1 MGYNAY
7 KNLYQFC
14 ENLFSNDVPTSN
26 KSISNYLKDIN
37 LPKRSMEQ
45 REHYEGELSKKEVK
59 VSLNKMENK
68 KIPGNDGVT
77 KLFLKMF

>member
-7 KNLYQFC
+7 KNLYQFY

-26 KSISNYLKDIN
+26 KSISNYLKDII
-37 LPKRSMEQ
+37 LPKRSM
-45 REHYEGELSKKEVK
+45 EHYEGELSKKDVK